1 MKHPVKSNKRFLLNE
16 GSPERDSVKLQE
28 IASKKSKVKKS
39 KKSIKPPKS
48 ENPTDPGENFNRNR
62 HEFISKNILL
72 FSGSVNFVAEC
83 YYKTV
88 TFSAEDFA
96 ERLANLGCDPATA
109 PGGGGSDA
117 EDSDSQSRTSDSRSS
132 SPCSASS
139 DCQVQHR
146 GSLTSVHFL
155 ICGERGLVIIV

>member
-16 GSPERDSVKLQE
+16 GSPERTSFQIQE
-28 IASKKSKVKKS
+28 ISTKKPKVKKS
-39 KKSIKPPKS
+39 VKKKPPKS
-48 ENPTDPGENFNRNR
+48 ENPDPGENFYRNI
-62 HEFISKNILL
+62 HEFVSKNFSL
-72 FSGSVNFVAEC
+72 FTGSVNFVAEC

-96 ERLANLGCDPATA
+96 ERLANLGRDPATA

-146 GSLTSVHFL
+146 GS
-155 ICGERGLVIIV
+155 

>member
-16 GSPERDSVKLQE
+16 GSPERTSFKIQE
-28 IASKKSKVKKS
+28 ISTKKPKVKKS
-39 KKSIKPPKS
+39 VKKKPPKS
-48 ENPTDPGENFNRNR
+48 ENPTDPGENFYRNI
-62 HEFISKNILL
+62 HEFVSKNFSL
-72 FSGSVNFVAEC
+72 FTGSVNFVAEC

-146 GSLTSVHFL
+146 GSLTSVPFL

>member
-1 MKHPVKSNKRFLLNE
+1 MKHPVKSNERFLLNE
-16 GSPERDSVKLQE
+16 GSPERDSFKIQE
-28 IASKKSKVKKS
+28 ITSKKPKVNKSKKSK
-39 KKSIKPPKS
+39 PPKT
-48 ENPTDPGENFNRNR
+48 ENPTNPGENFYRNR
-62 HEFISKNILL
+62 HKLISSTNISL

-96 ERLANLGCDPATA
+96 ERLANLGRDPATA
-109 PGGGGSDA
+109 PGGGDSDT

-146 GSLTSVHFL
+146 GSLTNVPF
-155 ICGERGLVIIV
+155 